1 MKIISQKLVT
11 ATLFFIGFMLISC
24 SDNESTSTPN
34 DISVDTNTSTSE
46 DQNDDQGTIDIPG
59 TIRNITPMD
68 FVAEMGI
75 GWNLGNSLDVTN
87 VDKTAWGNP
96 LPSQEIIDIV
106 YNMGFRTLR
115 IPVTWRFNQQS
126 SAPYTIDAN
135 YLTQVQETVNYGIS
149 KNMHVIINI
158 HHDNT
163 WVRPTTADAPQVK
176 ERLASLW
183 NQVATRFRAYGDM
196 LIFETL
202 NENRL
207 LNSPEEWIGGT
218 EEGRTVLNEYHE
230 EIVNTI
236 RATGGNNQGRMLMIS
251 TYAASTLPVAM
262 DGLEIPN
269 NDQRIIIS
277 LHTYFPWPFAGPEDA
292 LAEWGSDQDKAQL
305 EEEFDRI
312 HNKWIVQEQHPVILG
327 EWGAVDKN
335 NLNTR
340 EAYYQFY
347 VEQSTA
353 RGLLPIVWD
362 DGGDFRM
369 LNRSDLVW
377 YFPTLAETIVDA
389 AN

>member
-1 MKIISQKLVT
+1 
-11 ATLFFIGFMLISC
+11 
-24 SDNESTSTPN
+24 
-34 DISVDTNTSTSE
+34 
-46 DQNDDQGTIDIPG
+46 
-59 TIRNITPMD
+59 
-68 FVAEMGI
+68 
-75 GWNLGNSLDVTN
+75 
-87 VDKTAWGNP
+87 
-96 LPSQEIIDIV
+96 
-106 YNMGFRTLR
+106 
-115 IPVTWRFNQQS
+115 
-126 SAPYTIDAN
+126 
-135 YLTQVQETVNYGIS
+135 
-149 KNMHVIINI
+149 
-158 HHDNT
+158 
-163 WVRPTTADAPQVK
+163 
-176 ERLASLW
+176 
-183 NQVATRFRAYGDM
+183 M

-362 DGGDFRM
+362 DGGNFRM
-369 LNRSDLVW
+369 LNRHDLVW
-377 YFPTLAETIVDA
+377 YFPSLAETIVDA

>member
-176 ERLASLW
+176 ERLASLG
-183 NQVATRFRAYGDM
+183 NQ
-196 LIFETL
+196 
-202 NENRL
+202 
-207 LNSPEEWIGGT
+207 
-218 EEGRTVLNEYHE
+218 
-230 EIVNTI
+230 
-236 RATGGNNQGRMLMIS
+236 
-251 TYAASTLPVAM
+251 
-262 DGLEIPN
+262 
-269 NDQRIIIS
+269 
-277 LHTYFPWPFAGPEDA
+277 
-292 LAEWGSDQDKAQL
+292 
-305 EEEFDRI
+305 
-312 HNKWIVQEQHPVILG
+312 
-327 EWGAVDKN
+327 
-335 NLNTR
+335 
-340 EAYYQFY
+340 
-347 VEQSTA
+347 
-353 RGLLPIVWD
+353 
-362 DGGDFRM
+362 
-369 LNRSDLVW
+369 
-377 YFPTLAETIVDA
+377 
-389 AN
+389 